1 MTNEEQRVV
10 TAARR
15 VLRDYKIYQSWWD
28 VKGKRLD
35 DWLDWGEQQVKWA
48 SLDHLRDTVA
58 ALKASESPKQSPDTL
73 KSLSSRLEAVE
84 RQLGLNGSF

>member
-1 MTNEEQRVV
+1 VTNEEQRVV

-28 VKGKRLD
+28 MKGKRLD
-35 DWLDWGEQQVKWA
+35 GRLDWGEQQVKWT
-48 SLDHLRDTVA
+48 SLDHLRDAVA
-58 ALKASESPKQSPDTL
+58 ALEASESTESAYTSFDDVVR
-73 KSLSSRLEAVE
+73 RLEAVE

>member
-15 VLRDYKIYQSWWD
+15 VLRDYKSYQSWWD

-35 DWLDWGEQQVKWA
+35 DWLDWGEQQVKWT
-48 SLDHLRDTVA
+48 SLDHLRDAVA
-58 ALKASESPKQSPDTL
+58 VLEASESTESAYTSFDDVVR
-73 KSLSSRLEAVE
+73 RLEAVE